1 MKIGLGKAIIFCV
14 VCAALCV
21 YWIAP
26 KPAHKAI
33 GQLSLVTRA
42 DGAKISYYQSGPKT
56 GQRVLLLASL
66 GRSVSDYNALVTAL
80 NDAGYRTLAVDVR
93 GVGRSK
99 LAPDQKPLDLFGL
112 AQDISSAVKD
122 SGSQG
127 KIVVIGHA
135 FGNRLARTYATQYP
149 HTTKSLVLIAAGGSQ
164 KLDPEQRITQALINS
179 FNWKLLPPKRG
190 AEIKYAFFADENTVP
205 STWKRGW
212 YKPAAELQIGAV
224 RSTPLEQWRAG
235 GGQVPILVL
244 QAAQDRIAPAALTS
258 QKLKTDFPKRV
269 HVVTIEGAG
278 HALLPEQPKI
288 IAEEI
293 INFINLP

>member
-1 MKIGLGKAIIFCV
+1 MKISLGKAIIFCV
-14 VCAALCV
+14 VGAALCV

-26 KPAHKAI
+26 KPAYKAI

-42 DGAKISYYQSGPKT
+42 DGAKISYYQSGPQD

-66 GRSVSDYNALVTAL
+66 GRSVSDYNALVVAL
-80 NDAGYRTLAVDVR
+80 NHAGYHTLAVDVR

-127 KIVVIGHA
+127 KVVVIGHA

-149 HTTKSLVLIAAGGSQ
+149 HNTKGIILIAAGGAQ
-164 KLDPEQRITQALINS
+164 PLNPEQRITQALTNS
-179 FNWKLLPPKRG
+179 FNWKLLPPKRN

-205 STWKRGW
+205 SSWKRGW
-212 YKPAAELQIGAV
+212 YTSAAEIQIGAV
-224 RSTPLEQWRAG
+224 RSTPLTQWRAG
-235 GGQVPILVL
+235 GGHAPILVL

-258 QKLKTDFPKRV
+258 QKLKADFPQRV
-269 HVVTIEGAG
+269 YVVTIEGAG

-288 IAEEI
+288 IAEKI
-293 INFINLP
+293 IRFMNAL